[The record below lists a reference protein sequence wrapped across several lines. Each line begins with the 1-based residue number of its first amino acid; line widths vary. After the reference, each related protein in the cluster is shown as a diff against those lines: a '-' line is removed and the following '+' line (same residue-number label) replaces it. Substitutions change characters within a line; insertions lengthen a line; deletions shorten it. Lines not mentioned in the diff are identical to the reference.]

1 MPHNVDGGPAL
12 SRSLAELTL
21 ECQAR
26 VGRTIDIAGDPVD
39 RPCDVPYYVTDSGA
53 VAGRSG
59 WRPQCWK
66 S

>member
-39 RPCDVPYYVTDSGA
+39 RPCDVPYYVAD
-53 VAGRSG
+53 
-59 WRPQCWK
+59 
-66 S
+66 